1 MERHGPWLEVDLA
14 ALQRNARR
22 YAQLVGT
29 RILPMVKADAYGL
42 GAVAVAR
49 ALEPLSPWGFGVAAL
64 SEAAALRQAGIARP
78 IVCLTPFVPGD
89 EAGYLEH
96 QVRPAIASVAGLEA
110 WIGTARE
117 PFHLSIETGMMRG
130 GIRWN
135 DDADLEA
142 VGRLLA
148 AAPGFEGAFTH
159 FHSADESSESTELQ
173 WTRFQSTLGKLGGR
187 PPLVHAANSAAAQW
201 DDRYAG
207 TLARPGIFLYGG
219 RAGPL
224 VPEPVARLSARVVAV
239 QRGRPGDTVSYGA
252 TFRLQDRRDLV
263 TLAIGYA
270 DGLPRSLGNRGGA
283 WLQGARQ
290 PIAGRITMDLTVL
303 ATPPD
308 TATVGD
314 VAELYG
320 PSLSIDAQAE
330 AAGTI
335 AYELLTSVGKRV
347 SRHYRGLR

>member
-22 YAQLVGT
+22 YAQLVGA

-64 SEAAALRQAGIARP
+64 SEAVALRQAGVTRP
-78 IVCLTPFVPGD
+78 IVCVTPFVPGD
-89 EAGYLEH
+89 EPSFLEH
-96 QVRPAIASVAGLEA
+96 RVRPAIASVAGLTTWTGA
-110 WIGTARE
+110 SRE

-142 VGRLLA
+142 ASRMLEG
-148 AAPGFEGAFTH
+148 APGYEGAFTH
-159 FHSADESSESTELQ
+159 FHSADDSSESTELQ
-173 WTRFQSTLGKLGGR
+173 WTRFQSALAKLGGR

-201 DDRYAG
+201 DDRFAG

-219 RAGPL
+219 KAGAL
-224 VPEPVARLSARVVAV
+224 EPEPVARLTARVVAV
-239 QRGRPGDTVSYGA
+239 QQGRPGDTVSYGA
-252 TFRLQDRRDLV
+252 TYRLQDRRELA

-270 DGLPRSLGNRGGA
+270 DGLPRSLGNRGRA

-290 PIAGRITMDLTVL
+290 PIAGRVTMDLTVL
-303 ATPPD
+303 ATTPG

-347 SRHYRGLR
+347 SRQYRGLR